1 MNSLVN
7 SFILFINVLFSG
19 PDGVL
24 NRRANRFSLIPI
36 FPARGQG
43 NSHWS
48 ACSLQLRAFCVPLDE
63 VSFPFGFLL
72 YMSFVQ
78 QLHFYVLLFIYS
90 QWLARTLLCRYS
102 SLSSICSSP
111 LWGMCPPG
119 LRNQMW
125 QHSGQMPGLGYVH
138 GAGGRGQGPVQDNYP
153 GRDQAGQWGGV
164 CIPLVVT
171 SRGPLAT
178 WKVPTP
184 LASVWK
190 WAALPLETGIP
201 LPEDHSSRTFGYKR
215 SEAYE

>member
-7 SFILFINVLFSG
+7 SFILFTNLLFSG
-19 PDGVL
+19 PDEIL
-24 NRRANRFSLIPI
+24 NRRASCFFLIPI
-36 FPARGQG
+36 FQAMGQE

-48 ACSLQLRAFCVPLDE
+48 ACLLQLRAFCVPFDE
-63 VSFPFGFLL
+63 VFFPFGFLL
-72 YMSFVQ
+72 HMSFVQ
-78 QLHFYVLLFIYS
+78 QLNFYGLLFIYI
-90 QWLARTLLCRYS
+90 QWLACMLLCNYS
-102 SLSSICSSP
+102 SLSCLFILPVGVCAP
-111 LWGMCPPG
+111 LG
-119 LRNQMW
+119 LRDQMW
-125 QHSGQMPGLGYVH
+125 QLSGQMPGLGYVH
-138 GAGGRGQGPVQDNYP
+138 GVGGRGLGPLQDNCP

-178 WKVPTP
+178 WRVPTP